1 MPGRKKKTGLGVI
14 RRSQCLSVAVS
25 AMTLLLMAGYALA
38 QDTANAGLALAERAR
53 RTPATPLQMALRLEK
68 EQAMG
73 AGILM
78 PDPERQVRLSGGVI
92 PLDDKTEG
100 FPAEFFK
107 GLVPD
112 EINGVEAWRA
122 TLRTDDASGDMLFY
136 NADGEVFWWVAADAA
151 VWSADWIARLHSTD
165 SKAADF
171 FSTDQVLKTLSER
184 QTRVKLSEEALYRS
198 AWLSTRQYLLPS
210 HVEMTF
216 TFILKEDID
225 AYRAAGAA
233 ARSPDATVLSMPM
246 SMSAPLTGL
255 AVTGF
260 AADTNGVALSAA
272 WPTGTSIAGDALDI
286 FFTRTLIPPAW
297 SNLWRV
303 AVDPAAGAVD
313 VAIPCAELPPAPETP
328 PAACVTNIV
337 PSAYDPGVMVTNI
350 VCTNGVWLTDSGFF
364 RLADLA
370 DTDGDGL
377 TDACENWMYGTRP
390 DLIDT
395 DGDTLDDGW
404 EIKYGIN
411 PFVQDDPAADP
422 DNDGLTHAEEC
433 AAGTD
438 PFNGDT
444 DGDTLGDGA
453 ELGCVQP
460 SYGEDKWINTP
471 FWPNLLYKTWPDP
484 VRNWKNVP
492 LPFPLQ
498 AGGRALSNVT
508 INASGMLAFH
518 DSSLTNCLYAVY
530 DDNLPLASPALGTQV
545 DTNSPLI
552 VAAFWDDLQLVYN
565 EASYVRMAEVTTN
578 GTRRCVIE
586 YVNMNV
592 RTPQYGDGGRVSFQ
606 IAFTEGVT
614 NRLSVCYRDTS
625 GGYATGRSATFG
637 FVSPD
642 TTLQVAY
649 NLIGSVYSGL
659 CLNYFLGPGTD
670 PLNSDTDSDTLA
682 DGIEYAAPLH
692 TDPRLRD
699 TDGDGLTDGEEND
712 LGTNPLV
719 RDTDGDGL
727 PDGWEVRYLLNPLIP
742 DTDIESDGD
751 GDGLTLAQE
760 AMFGTDPGSADTD
773 DDGLGDDDE
782 VFTVRAGNAGVPWFD
797 VSGGTNLF
805 PGTSGSALDYGNKAM
820 SLPFPFTAGRVTL
833 THLSANAN
841 GLIGLYGAG
850 GSSLTSS
857 YTGNGDLEAD
867 DAVDFGRVS
876 LAVAAFWD
884 DLRLYPTQLWS
895 SVTMADVH
903 TNGNRFCVI
912 EYRNAGFTGAGQ
924 PSATNRVSF
933 QVAFAEGVSNRLTVL
948 FKDTY
953 GKGDGRS
960 ATLGAQTASQYTQY
974 SYNAATVSNGLEL
987 VYALGYGTDPLVRDS
1002 DGDEVTDG
1010 DEAYTHC
1017 TDPLAI
1023 DTDGDGLTDGWE
1035 VGHSSNPLLT
1045 DTDGDTLPD
1054 GWEAT
1059 YSWPLTVFNDPGADP
1074 DGDGL
1079 NNVQEAALGT
1089 NPEKPDTD
1097 DDELGDGDEC
1107 SFVQITDGGL
1117 DGFDVS
1123 GGIPLFEAVTVAS
1136 LSSGCTNVALPFP
1149 VTFDGLTMTGLSVNL
1164 KGIIGLFG
1172 DGQSGLGSGGRSSNL
1187 DLRTADLADYGSGL
1201 VVAGLWDNL
1210 YVYRAS
1216 NSSVTLSDISTN
1228 GHRYCVV
1235 DYKNMRVNFTTT
1247 NNLASFQ
1254 IVFTE
1259 GLTNR
1264 VSVLYRL
1271 ALGNG
1276 DGRTATLGILSASH
1290 AIQYSYNTNSVAP
1303 GLELTY
1309 RVGTDTDPLA
1319 GDTDSDGLSDRDEIV
1334 LWQTDPF
1341 VADTDGDLWLD
1352 GWEAQNYD
1360 PVTGAF
1366 DPRVLDAWDADPDND
1381 GLTNVEEFDNGTN
1394 PTKPDTDNDLRPDG
1408 AEVAGASDPRSAA
1421 STEPQASVPV
1431 HIWFGDLSPS
1441 NSEKY
1446 KLIVTPLS
1454 GDDRGEMT
1462 RVNREFGKPEHFDVP
1477 LVKGARYRIEL
1488 EHHSTNLEAGPDC
1501 DYTLTVSNALISCSS
1516 NERQGGTGIIAPGV
1530 FLVAEDPDG
1539 LLGTHATAPADTPFE
1554 GAGKSVILTLH
1565 SIDIVQTNLFGCPHC
1580 LANTEFTLT
1589 NSYAPGGVI
1598 WAISPQM
1605 PGGATIAGNG
1615 QTAVFHP
1622 GTVGT
1627 NYTVTATSAAV
1638 PACSDTAHVT
1648 VCVPGPITVKCD
1660 SYIDDDPA
1668 KPGESHKI
1676 IFHSFYPTPA
1686 NSDSANHFVFVQYI
1700 RGYALNSDGS
1710 YPQVENMYGL
1720 TNTTINF
1727 LNYVIDSNSDD
1738 DPAYGTYPAQD
1749 DLPAVG
1755 RPGHEPGSN
1764 INEYY
1769 VADDVNV
1776 ADYSVG
1782 SKCDLQFKIGIY
1794 CTRGVPLA
1802 GASVNVGVGIP
1813 FSERTWLFQFTA
1825 TTNAIGEKVFTH
1837 P

>member
-1 MPGRKKKTGLGVI
+1 
-14 RRSQCLSVAVS
+14 LSVAVC
-25 AMTLLLMAGYALA
+25 AVTLLLMAGHALA
-38 QDTANAGLALAERAR
+38 QDTANAGLALAARAR

-78 PDPERQVRLSGGVI
+78 PIPDRQVRLSGGVI
-92 PLDDKTEG
+92 PLDGKSEG

-136 NADGEVFWWVAADAA
+136 NADGEVFWWVAADPK
-151 VWSADWIARLHSTD
+151 VWSADWVARLHSLD
-165 SKAADF
+165 GKAADF
-171 FSTDQVLKTLSER
+171 FDTEQVLQTLSER
-184 QTRVKLSEEALYRS
+184 QTRVKISEDALYRS
-198 AWLSTRQYLLPS
+198 AWLSTRQYFLPS

-225 AYRAAGAA
+225 AYRAAGTA
-233 ARSPDATVLSMPM
+233 ARSPAATVLSMPM
-246 SMSAPLTGL
+246 SMSAPLTNL

-260 AADTNGVALSAA
+260 AADTNGVAFSAA
-272 WPTGTSIAGDALDI
+272 WPTDMPIAGDALDI

-303 AVDPAAGAVD
+303 AVEPAAGAVD
-313 VAIPCAELPPAPETP
+313 VAIPRSELPPAPEAP

-377 TDACENWMYGTRP
+377 TDACEKWMYGTRS

-404 EIKYGIN
+404 EIKYGLN
-411 PFVQDDPAADP
+411 PFVHDDPAADP
-422 DNDGLTHAEEC
+422 DHDGLTHAEEC
-433 AAGTD
+433 AADTD

-453 ELGCVQP
+453 ELGCVHP

-471 FWPNLLYKTWPDP
+471 FWPNLFYKTWTDSK
-484 VRNWKNVP
+484 RNWKNVS
-492 LPFPLQ
+492 LPFPLYF
-498 AGGRALSNVT
+498 GGQALSNVT
-508 INASGMLAFH
+508 INAYGILAFH
-518 DSSLTNCLYAVY
+518 EPSATNCLDGIYGY
-530 DDNLPLASPALGTQV
+530 NQPLTALGPQLA
-545 DTNSPLI
+545 TNAPLV
-552 VAAFWDDLQLVYN
+552 VAAFWDNLQL
-565 EASYVRMAEVTTN
+565 ADDGTSYVRMAETITN

-586 YVNMNV
+586 YVNMKV
-592 RTPQYGDGGRVSFQ
+592 LTPQYADGGRVSFQ
-606 IAFTEGVT
+606 LTFTEGMT
-614 NRLSVCYRDTS
+614 NQLSVYYRDTS

-659 CLNYFLGPGTD
+659 GLNYFLGPGTD

-742 DTDIESDGD
+742 DTDTESDGD

-773 DDGLGDDDE
+773 DDGLGDGDE
-782 VFTVRAGNAGVPWFD
+782 VFTVRSGNAGVPWFD
-797 VSGGTNLF
+797 VLGGTNLF
-805 PGTSGSALDYGNKAM
+805 PGTSGSSLDYGNKAM
-820 SLPFPFTAGRVTL
+820 PLPFPFTAGRVTL

-857 YTGNGDLEAD
+857 YTSNGDLEAD

-884 DLRLYPTQLWS
+884 DLKLYPTQLWS
-895 SVTMADVH
+895 SVTMADIH
-903 TNGNRFCVI
+903 TNGSRYCVV
-912 EYRNAGFTGAGQ
+912 EYRNAGFTGAGE

-933 QVAFAEGVSNRLTVL
+933 QVAFAEGVSNRVTVL
-948 FKDTY
+948 FRDVY
-953 GKGDGRS
+953 GKGDGRYAS
-960 ATLGAQTASQYTQY
+960 LGAQTASRYAQY

-987 VYALGYGTDPLVRDS
+987 VYNLGYGTDPLEEDS
-1002 DGDEVTDG
+1002 DNDEVTDG
-1010 DEAYTHC
+1010 DEAYAHG

-1035 VGHSSNPLLT
+1035 ASHSSNPLST

-1059 YSWPLTVFNDPGADP
+1059 YGWPLTVFNDPGADP

-1079 NNVQEAALGT
+1079 NNAQEAVFGT

-1117 DGFDVS
+1117 DSFDVS

-1309 RVGTDTDPLA
+1309 RIGTDTDPLA

-1360 PVTGAF
+1360 PGTGAF
-1366 DPRVLDAWDADPDND
+1366 APRVLDAWDADPDND

-1394 PTKPDTDNDLRPDG
+1394 PARPDTDNDLQPDG

-1421 STEPQASVPV
+1421 SAEPQPSAPV
-1431 HIWFGDLSPS
+1431 HIYFGDKSPS

-1454 GDDRGEMT
+1454 GDSRNEMT
-1462 RVNREFGKPEHFDVP
+1462 RVNREFGDPEYFDV
-1477 LVKGARYRIEL
+1477 LLIKGARYRVAL
-1488 EHHSTNLEAGPDC
+1488 EQHSTNLEAGPDG

-1516 NERQGGTGIIAPGV
+1516 NESQGGNGIIAPGV
-1530 FLVAEDPDG
+1530 FLCAEDPNG

-1554 GAGKSVILTLH
+1554 GAGKSVILTIN
-1565 SIDIVQTNLFGCPHC
+1565 SIEITPHELFGCPRC
-1580 LANTEFTLT
+1580 LAGTVFALT
-1589 NSYAPGGVI
+1589 NSYAQGGVTWTI
-1598 WAISPQM
+1598 TPQV
-1605 PGGATIAGNG
+1605 PGGATISGNG
-1615 QTAVFHP
+1615 KTATFQP

-1627 NYTVTATSAAV
+1627 NYTIAAFSV
-1638 PACSDTAHVT
+1638 ALPACSNTAHVT
-1648 VCVPGPITVKCD
+1648 VCVPGPITQAGN
-1660 SYIDDDPA
+1660 SYITTATSCYKEIYHWFTPTPLTTQSAQHFCFVQYVQGFRKNPDGTFAKVLQYDNQTNYMNFAANVLDSPDDDPVYGSNENGHVGHYTYD
-1668 KPGESHKI
+1668 GER
-1676 IFHSFYPTPA
+1676 
-1686 NSDSANHFVFVQYI
+1686 YI
-1700 RGYALNSDGS
+1700 VNDFPSPMS
-1710 YPQVENMYGL
+1710 
-1720 TNTTINF
+1720 
-1727 LNYVIDSNSDD
+1727 
-1738 DPAYGTYPAQD
+1738 
-1749 DLPAVG
+1749 AVG
-1755 RPGHEPGSN
+1755 
-1764 INEYY
+1764 
-1769 VADDVNV
+1769 AQ
-1776 ADYSVG
+1776 
-1782 SKCDLQFKIGIY
+1782 CDLNFTIGLY
-1794 CTRGVPLA
+1794 CIKGVPMT
-1802 GASVNVGVGIP
+1802 GAASNPPVGVP
-1813 FSERTWLFQFTA
+1813 FDTKTWGLQISV
-1825 TTNAIGEKVFTH
+1825 TTNAAGEKVFIH